1 VAPPA
6 LSRDALPIGL
16 PIAVIAGWWYA
27 RNLVSFHRPL
37 PPLTPIGTAPIKLRS
52 TGQLSSFLTQSLHGL
67 FSPERYQGS
76 PVILPPAGRALLDVF
91 AVVVVGLVAA
101 GVVMAARSWSRW
113 EVSRRAAVAAYALAA
128 VGAAVFSLGNALVVV
143 YQPQGRYLLVGA
155 TGPLLALVWA
165 IGRLARRRRSIV
177 AVSTVCAAAALTI
190 SIMGLA
196 VARAGTG

>member
-1 VAPPA
+1 
-6 LSRDALPIGL
+6 
-16 PIAVIAGWWYA
+16 
-27 RNLVSFHRPL
+27 
-37 PPLTPIGTAPIKLRS
+37 
-52 TGQLSSFLTQSLHGL
+52 
-67 FSPERYQGS
+67 
-76 PVILPPAGRALLDVF
+76 
-91 AVVVVGLVAA
+91 
-101 GVVMAARSWSRW
+101 
-113 EVSRRAAVAAYALAA
+113 VSRRAAVAAYALAA